1 MRVFLAFSDAPGL
14 IGGEYLQ
21 KGFRPGADSCF
32 NDPP

>member
-1 MRVFLAFSDAPGL
+1 MRVFWAFSDAPGL